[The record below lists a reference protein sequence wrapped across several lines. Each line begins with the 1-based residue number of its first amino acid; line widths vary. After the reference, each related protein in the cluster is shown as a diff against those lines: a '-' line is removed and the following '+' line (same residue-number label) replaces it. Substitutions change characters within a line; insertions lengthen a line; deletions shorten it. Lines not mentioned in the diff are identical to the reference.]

1 MTGQPTPGQPTPGQP
16 TPGQPMLLFFLNARE
31 NNEMRIILALVSN
44 PGLDRATI
52 PRPVRKTRPRK
63 VWR

>member
-1 MTGQPTPGQPTPGQP
+1 MDVKDLQQFIICLLTV
-16 TPGQPMLLFFLNARE
+16 GQPMLLFFLNARE

>member
-1 MTGQPTPGQPTPGQP
+1 MK
-16 TPGQPMLLFFLNARE
+16 E

-52 PRPVRKTRPRK
+52 PRPVSKTRPVEGFLRPGP
-63 VWR
+63 

>member
-1 MTGQPTPGQPTPGQP
+1 MDVKDLQQFIICLLTV
-16 TPGQPMLLFFLNARE
+16 GQPMLLFFLNARE

-52 PRPVRKTRPRK
+52 PRPVRKTRPS
-63 VWR
+63 